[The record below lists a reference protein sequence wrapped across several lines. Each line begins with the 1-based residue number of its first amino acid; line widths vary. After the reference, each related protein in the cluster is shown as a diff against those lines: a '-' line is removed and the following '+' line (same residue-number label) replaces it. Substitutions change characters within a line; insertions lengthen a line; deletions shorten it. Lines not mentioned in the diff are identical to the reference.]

1 MSQNLAASEFEP
13 SANVIELPLERV
25 RETVPE
31 AISASIE
38 IRSKSAKELAD
49 EYGVS
54 DRTVNTWFKVVAAA
68 YCWIDLETLKTGKS
82 AKTRYT
88 PLFQTLLADYRADAA
103 NRSDQDW
110 IAAVHAANPDKL
122 PAAPA
127 APKSASGE
135 DVPLSQ
141 TEVLPRDGELQ
152 SKTSDRDSAMRSRAA
167 ASDRPD
173 EVVGYERS
181 VTLDRLINGRLA
193 PQAPQS
199 PEQNSVFLQVQERLN
214 RLQQQRE
221 QTRNQIQH
229 TAQSHMDTATALE
242 VMEDIELIERVR
254 AKAQRHFQLE
264 QDVYREELDLLKTQ
278 TVLGK

>member
-1 MSQNLAASEFEP
+1 M
-13 SANVIELPLERV
+13 
-25 RETVPE
+25 
-31 AISASIE
+31 
-38 IRSKSAKELAD
+38 
-49 EYGVS
+49 
-54 DRTVNTWFKVVAAA
+54 
-68 YCWIDLETLKTGKS
+68 
-82 AKTRYT
+82 
-88 PLFQTLLADYRADAA
+88 
-103 NRSDQDW
+103 
-110 IAAVHAANPDKL
+110 
-122 PAAPA
+122 
-127 APKSASGE
+127 
-135 DVPLSQ
+135 PLSQ
-141 TEVLPRDGELQ
+141 TEVLPRDGEPQ
-152 SKTSDRDSAMRSRAA
+152 SKT
-167 ASDRPD
+167 SDRPD